1 MVIVFC
7 GGWDGIGKTVL
18 LVTFLGQLIG
28 VVLKEVFW
36 QFLDGFMAMK

>member
-18 LVTFLGQLIG
+18 LVTFLGQLMSG
-28 VVLKEVFW
+28 FERS
-36 QFLDGFMAMK
+36 FLAVS